1 MNKALGLPL
10 TIGLMGELVEN
21 NRLGRKVTAEGFKG
35 PALDPS
41 TEGQDAK

>member
-1 MNKALGLPL
+1 VNEAPGLPL

-21 NRLGRKVTAEGFKG
+21 NEMGHVVAAEGFKG